1 MTTIEDNSINPIAM
15 QIGTLIGLF
24 IKENDTYTFN
34 PEWFNDPWKHISAVP
49 CKPEL
54 FDLLATLMSS
64 ADGSALGTP
73 KQTLERTWYPVL
85 NPLVEEENQKKPT
98 GLYIVASKPVNGK
111 PTEMGIGCLYEWK
124 YDDFSI
130 LPYAYFPIINLPTL
144 EGDSFEFILG
154 QIDSKDVD
162 HPVETG
168 IDITG
173 SNGVFNTGNGLAS
186 MSFDG
191 FKAATEIYFEK
202 DKYPDIDL
210 TFLNLKLPGE
220 RQGSNR
226 SLFDLIQ
233 NTSVQQCITVALS
246 VLGSQL
252 AQKEG
257 AAGTA
262 GKMVNS
268 ILELLGLFGPV
279 PGIDWESL
287 VRNPQKV
294 AQIFTNWIQSITSNS
309 STLKSWLNDWYCLF
323 HGVEII
329 DEKSYV
335 TGNGSRLSP
344 FAVNLLKID
353 LPKSIS
359 INLDFTLASTTSAE
373 GGQNIYPGFRIASS
387 PVVPIPDL
395 PDFGIKVLAEAEVIC
410 FTIAPTNNE
419 LTTELTFF
427 PKYGIMVSAVNTTE
441 GKPLFDITGIFGFE
455 NETGPSKFSIGS
467 ISAGFTYDNDTTNDN
482 TLSKIPS
489 PNFILYDVQ
498 TPIGSWPVINLTNF
512 NVKTIEEAIGPI
524 VSQAIKT
531 FFGEDN
537 KYAQA
542 ITTILGI
549 DKPSSFVGEWPLKDK
564 MLLSPDELGLF
575 VKNPFAALGA
585 YYSRCLS
592 TNDSEGKPLFKYLV
606 SGFSTILGS
615 DSTIIKGDGTEKSP
629 WQIQILALGSNILD
643 LSLWSP
649 DKNDLSIAFDFVVP
663 LPFTSISA
671 TFNLHA
677 AMMVLQL
684 PESDGSGKWGAS
696 WMQALTG
703 MIVLKGK
710 DGKKLQTPAIGG
722 VSIAVADVYIEGG
735 WKNQNGFYAVGGIE
749 KIELDSSALVI
760 DLGDIIFDSAGWSID
775 QLKKFTPAILNGIGL
790 LMLENGGKT
799 GVVATTILGLLP
811 NLPSIIDGKEH
822 KEYTFPT
829 PLNLAIPQNWPV
841 LSITNYSKPWEDIVK
856 QVSALYSDGKFM
868 IPLMQLVGWGITGQV
883 SNPPAVAPLGSMAD
897 PWSVNLPNLLN
908 IDLLTWKENHQ
919 SGYGVQRLFSVCA
932 SRSVKIS
939 TTLRADVPGIMLDGS
954 TGQTNNYP
962 GLSLLNV
969 IQNPDSS
976 KPLVEVLGK
985 KIYKA
990 DVGGLLQLQD
1000 GAMKFIPVFRF
1011 ITKNSLDS
1019 EESTNVFELIPVEGK
1034 PQYTSNND
1042 IVAFDSMI
1050 NALMDTLSETS
1061 TNSEDG
1067 VNQLKSFIDILVLF
1081 DIVYFHN
1088 NKYSFN
1094 PGTWASILSNPGGFL
1109 SKKVDQILNSDQKT
1123 ADLVILFANLLG
1135 YDEFKIP
1142 ATWQGIE
1149 YLLQSISLAKNYN
1162 GIIIPQF
1169 NNWLALIHK
1178 PVKYLQTSI
1187 SALFNNPDALKEL
1200 ITNLSNV
1207 FKSTDDN
1214 AVKFFSVDS
1223 SGTIITIK
1231 IPTEKVVKFGSE
1243 IQLFADMVIDL
1254 KSYTVTNT
1262 VTVGSCTLDSAIEF
1276 KWAPNFEKG
1285 LLSSTYNLNLVGMPG
1300 SPQVFDPLPIWPLPE
1315 NKQNYLAQLGY
1326 QIPVTLLSSFAAK
1339 YLNDFI
1345 VPDNP
1350 SVLNIFHV
1358 LGMTSEV
1365 EGSDK
1370 IRPFAGIFMN
1380 PVGWILSPEVL
1391 GDGNN
1396 GINLTKLGQL
1406 LFAVTDSAGIKT
1418 GSVELK
1424 PYEHDTKKDG
1434 VQLIGLPWGVSFRLF
1449 ANAEE
1454 GANLGASFS
1463 PQLPSPAPDINLS
1476 AGIAFGTAN
1485 GLGIDGKINMSYDL
1499 GKSSSGKEN
1508 TLGITAA
1515 YDKKAFTLTANA
1527 NESKF
1532 ELLPFGG
1539 LSQFLG
1545 EGAKAL
1551 LTIVGDM
1558 SFKAYDD
1565 YIKKEP
1571 QSGLKPFVE
1580 SIEALTGITDGIS
1593 LYNFFNN
1600 IYNLKLDQITAKS
1613 IIDLLP
1619 KLLDFVNI
1627 LKLEGFKLSD
1637 DKKLIIYKITFK
1649 SEEEVEISGA
1659 VEEDTSLNAN
1669 ISFKIGIRNIDGLD
1683 VFGLWIDPLAKYS
1696 WIVLGLSNT
1705 GVGVVLPI
1713 IDNKPD
1719 LRYEV
1724 NVSLGTDFSEFEIP
1738 NIPQP
1743 TLIMGLKGNLND
1755 IEGPILKFY
1764 PIACSDKDGT
1774 LEIDLLPSPKLIII
1788 GKKDVTFSQ
1797 WMLDFGMEFLIPL
1810 IGDIALS
1817 VNVVNKWLNDT
1828 TIADIK
1834 GVPGIIMVDW
1844 GLLSKKNDKYYMN
1857 DIKTAFDLSNPVDI
1871 VTKLLFSALNLLE
1884 GKRIIPIKE
1893 NGVYVQSETEGVIKR
1908 YGLRIQITD
1917 IVVTSKLNSDGA
1929 KLVLQIGKYYADQNK
1944 DNNWTGLATDPGLAV
1959 YFISKNT
1966 LDSKLS
1972 FLPKFDLISV
1982 GLDFAGANTQ
1992 KPLINVKGV
2001 TIQSVEPRAYV
2012 SLDCDGG
2019 IKTDFGAGI
2028 MLYNLGV
2035 PLGPGFDNQG
2045 PNTNPVAQNLLTSG
2059 GDSGKVDA
2067 INPAF
2072 SVSASYVLS
2081 KKAFHLQLY
2090 DSNNAP
2096 ANKVWISIMRAL
2108 GPLQCRKIGVGWN
2121 DSATP
2126 KRLDFMFDGQISL
2139 AGFVANIIDLDI
2151 GIPITDPANFSEYSL
2166 DLAGLDLSYNG
2177 GAVSVSGGFLKD
2189 DSAGYIQYTGQAK
2202 IQTSGFAL
2210 GAFGAYALINDH
2222 PSLFIFAYLNAPLG
2236 GPPCFF
2242 VLGLSGGFGYNRNI
2256 IIPPTNKIDSF
2267 PFVSGIDNPK
2277 ALGGSES
2284 QPPTNESALQA
2295 LGNEIVPPKLGS
2307 YWLAAGIKFSSFK
2320 LIESRAVLMVI
2331 FGDDFEIALLG
2342 LTELKLP
2349 KTGKTYVEA
2358 QMAFKITYKVSSGL
2372 LAMEAVLT
2380 SNSFVIDSNCKL
2392 TGGLAFYLWFKNQ
2405 VDTGARAGEFVFTLG
2420 GYHPAFKK
2428 PVYFPDEPRLGFSWK
2443 VDNSISIKGGAYFA
2457 LTPSAVMAGASLGA
2471 VYKLGNLK
2479 AWFNAYADFLIMW
2492 NPFYYD
2498 IRVGINVGASYTIH
2512 FIWTTTF
2519 KVELGADLHLW
2530 GPDMAGS
2537 VTIHWWV
2544 ISFTIKFGATGT
2556 KPDSVKII
2564 SWDDFKPYFLP
2575 EDKKPSAPPQQQP
2588 QKENSK
2594 LMAGS
2599 GSEQETIPVQQITAI
2614 KQITG
2619 VLKELPNND
2628 EIIKKTSP
2636 TLWQINPDGFGF
2648 SIETTIPLNSIT
2660 ITGIDKP
2667 VTSDV
2672 KFGIKPMGSV
2682 VFGTEGH
2689 MSTLSITIKCGNED
2703 YKNIGK
2709 WNIEKTINGVPE
2721 SLWGTVN
2728 NGKIAIDAKII
2739 PDALVG
2745 LTVKIKS
2752 TEVDLPQEGPPMFPL
2767 SNLGYASWIPRELTL
2782 TNDPMLHPSKPAEN
2796 SDKSLEIIEN
2806 TIMDNTISALRE
2818 SILKAVVNAGINVK
2832 TDGRLDQMAAYASN
2846 TFQSFTMLGELGSLG
2861 YTATS
2866 DTRSLSKSF
2875 SLTRHRPNTRIVK
2888 QSVEPIKLRA
2898 YMQQYSRP
2906 ELPSKVFMA
2915 ASIDAVKITH
2925 PVKGIMY
2932 SEEYMPEWKLKSI
2945 RSLDGS
2951 SVVPELEP
2959 GACVIVDFDPESPA
2973 PLITLKGSIPVFAAW
2988 FDEDNQLMGSTIFR
3002 ESLQLPQSVTQLMLR
3017 GLYTVDLQL
3026 PYAYGWH
3033 FTSELTLVNP
3043 NALTGNGVV
3052 IIPDSPV
3059 RIKNGKTSRGYG
3071 LTTGSEMLKGNIIT
3085 KDGMIKQAGIRT
3097 IMVSGL
3103 KTLAV
3108 IAGKKA
3114 ESDFSGIVVEVK
3126 VKTIN
3131 GPEYQTLTP
3140 TFIIDGFAETA
3151 ALFELPENTGYDY
3164 YDIYTSSGLD
3174 TNVTGILG
3182 LSEIIETVKDNWQ
3195 SIVLQPATPFPSAE
3209 NQVST
3214 SQFSTTV
3221 NIQQTKPFQ
3230 KI

>member
-1 MTTIEDNSINPIAM
+1 MTTIEDNSINPVAM

-24 IKENDTYTFN
+24 IKEKNTFTLN
-34 PEWFNDPWKHISAVP
+34 PEWFNDPWKYLSVVP
-49 CKPEL
+49 SNPEL

-85 NPLVEEENQKKPT
+85 NPMVEEDNKAKPT

-130 LPYAYFPIINLPTL
+130 LPYAYFPILILPTA
-144 EGDSFEFILG
+144 EGGCFEFILG
-154 QIDSKDVD
+154 QTDSKNVD

-191 FKAATEIYFEK
+191 FKAAIEIYFT
-202 DKYPDIDL
+202 DGKYPDLDL

-233 NTSVQQCITVALS
+233 NTSVQQCVTVALS

-252 AQKEG
+252 TQKEG

-279 PGIDWESL
+279 PGIDWDSL
-287 VRNPQKV
+287 VRNPNQV

-309 STLKSWLNDWYCLF
+309 ITLKSWLNDWYCLF

-329 DEKSYV
+329 EDKSYV

-353 LPKSIS
+353 VSKSLS
-359 INLDFTLASTTSAE
+359 INLDFTMASTTSAD
-373 GGQNIYPGFRIASS
+373 GGQNIYPGFRIDSS
-387 PVVPIPDL
+387 PVAPIPDM

-410 FTIAPTNNE
+410 FTIAPAKKE
-419 LTTELTFF
+419 LTTEFSFF

-441 GKPLFDITGIFGFE
+441 GKPLFDITGTFGFD

-467 ISAGFTYDNDTTNDN
+467 ISTGFTYDNEATSDDVDK
-482 TLSKIPS
+482 KIPN

-498 TPIGSWPVINLTNF
+498 TPIGSWPVIDLSNF

-524 VSQAIKT
+524 VSQAIKK

-542 ITTILGI
+542 ITAILGI
-549 DKPSSFVGEWPLKDK
+549 DKPSSFAGEWPLKDK

-592 TNDSEGKPLFKYLV
+592 TNDNEGKPLFKYLV
-606 SGFSTILGS
+606 SGFSTVLGS
-615 DSTIIKGDGTEKSP
+615 DSTIITGDGTEKFP
-629 WQIQILALGSNILD
+629 WQIQILALGANILN
-643 LSLWSP
+643 LSLWRP
-649 DKNDLSIAFDFVVP
+649 DKNDLAIAFDFVVP

-684 PESDGSGKWGAS
+684 PESDGSGNWGAS

-703 MIVLKGK
+703 KLVLKGK
-710 DGKKLQTPAIGG
+710 DEKKLQTPAIGG
-722 VSIAVADVYIEGG
+722 VSIAVADVYVEGG
-735 WKNQNGFYAVGGIE
+735 WKNQNGFYAVGGLE

-760 DLGDIIFDSAGWSID
+760 DLGDIIFDSAGWNID

-799 GVVATTILGLLP
+799 GVVATTFLGLLP

-822 KEYTFPT
+822 KEFTFPT
-829 PLNLAIPQNWPV
+829 PLNIAIPQNWPV

-856 QVSALYSDGKFM
+856 QLSALYSDGKFM
-868 IPLMQLVGWGITGQV
+868 VPLMQLVGWGITGQV
-883 SNPPAVAPLGSMAD
+883 SSPPAIAPLGSMAD

-908 IDLLTWKENHQ
+908 IDLLTWKEDHQ
-919 SGYGVQRLFSVCA
+919 SGYGIQRLFSVCA
-932 SRSVKIS
+932 SKSVKIS

-954 TGQTNNYP
+954 SGQTNNYP

-969 IQNPDSS
+969 IQNPDST

-985 KIYKA
+985 KIYKV
-990 DVGGLLQLQD
+990 DIGGLMQLQD

-1011 ITKNSLDS
+1011 ITKNSLSS

-1050 NALMDTLSETS
+1050 NAMMDTFTDTETDSE
-1061 TNSEDG
+1061 G
-1067 VNQLKSFIDILVLF
+1067 GINQLKAFIDILVVF
-1081 DIVYFHN
+1081 DIVYFHDD
-1088 NKYSFN
+1088 KYSFN
-1094 PGTWASILSNPGGFL
+1094 PGTWVSILSNPGGFL
-1109 SKKVDQILNSDQKT
+1109 TKKVDQILNSDQKT
-1123 ADLVILFANLLG
+1123 ADLVKLFANLLG

-1142 ATWQGIE
+1142 ATWQGVE

-1162 GIIIPQF
+1162 GIFIPQF
-1169 NNWLALIHK
+1169 NNWLALIHN
-1178 PVKYLQTSI
+1178 PVKYLQISI

-1207 FKSTDDN
+1207 FKSTNDN

-1223 SGTIITIK
+1223 SGSIITIK
-1231 IPTEKVVKFGSE
+1231 IPTGKVVKFGSE
-1243 IQLFADMVIDL
+1243 IQLFIDMVIDL
-1254 KSYTVTNT
+1254 KSFTVTNT

-1276 KWAPNFEKG
+1276 IWAPSFEKG
-1285 LLSSTYNLNLVGMPG
+1285 LLSNTYGINLVGMPG

-1315 NKQNYLAQLGY
+1315 NKQKYLVQLGY

-1345 VPDNP
+1345 VPANP
-1350 SVLNIFHV
+1350 SVVNIFHV

-1406 LFAVTDSAGIKT
+1406 LYAITDSAGIKA

-1424 PYEHDTKKDG
+1424 PYEHDAKKDG

-1449 ANAEE
+1449 ANTQD
-1454 GANLGASFS
+1454 GANVGANFS
-1463 PQLPSPAPDINLS
+1463 PQLLSPAPNINLY
-1476 AGIAFGTAN
+1476 AGISFGTAN
-1485 GLGIDGKINMSYDL
+1485 GLGIDGKMNLSYDL
-1499 GKSSSGKEN
+1499 GKSISGKEN

-1558 SFKAYDD
+1558 SFNAYND
-1565 YIKKEP
+1565 YVIKEP

-1593 LYNFFNN
+1593 LYNFFNY
-1600 IYNLKLDQITAKS
+1600 IYNLKPDQVTANS
-1613 IIDLLP
+1613 IISLLP

-1627 LKLEGFKLSD
+1627 LKLDGFKLSD
-1637 DKKLIIYKITFK
+1637 DKKLLIYKITLK
-1649 SEEEVEISGA
+1649 SEEETEISETI
-1659 VEEDTSLNAN
+1659 EEDIALNAN
-1669 ISFKIGIRNIDGLD
+1669 ISFYIGIRSVDGTD

-1696 WIVLGLSNT
+1696 WITLGLNKT

-1713 IDNKPD
+1713 IGKKPD

-1724 NVSLGTDFSEFEIP
+1724 NVSLGTDFSQYEIP
-1738 NIPQP
+1738 NMPQP

-1764 PIACSDKDGT
+1764 PVACSDKEGT

-1788 GKKDVTFSQ
+1788 GKKDVTFGQ
-1797 WMLDFGMEFLIPL
+1797 WMLDFGMEFLVPL
-1810 IGDIALS
+1810 IGNIALS
-1817 VNVVNKWLNDT
+1817 VDVVKKWLNDT

-1834 GVPGIIMVDW
+1834 GVPGIILVDW
-1844 GLLSKKNDKYYMN
+1844 GLLSKKDDKYYMN
-1857 DIKTAFDLSNPVDI
+1857 DIKTAFDFSNPKDI
-1871 VTKLLFSALNLLE
+1871 VTKLLFSALNLLD

-1929 KLVLQIGKYYADQNK
+1929 KLVLQLGKYYADQNK
-1944 DNNWTGLATDPGLAV
+1944 EENWTGFVTDPGVVV

-1966 LDSKLS
+1966 LDSELS
-1972 FLPKFDLISV
+1972 FFPKFELISI

-2001 TIQSVEPRAYV
+2001 TIQSVEPRAYI
-2012 SLDCDGG
+2012 SLDIDGL
-2019 IKTDFGAGI
+2019 KTDFGAGI

-2035 PLGPGFDNQG
+2035 PLGPGFDKQG
-2045 PNTNPVAQNLLTSG
+2045 ANTNPVAQNLLTSG
-2059 GDSGKVDA
+2059 GDSGKTDA

-2090 DSNNAP
+2090 DSNNSP
-2096 ANKVWISIMRAL
+2096 ANKVWISIMRAF
-2108 GPLQCRKIGVGWN
+2108 GPLQCRKVGVGWN

-2126 KRLDFMFDGQISL
+2126 KRLDFLFDGQISL
-2139 AGFVANIIDLDI
+2139 AGFIANLIELDV
-2151 GIPITDPANFSEYSL
+2151 GIPITDPTNFSEYSL

-2189 DSAGYIQYTGQAK
+2189 NSAGYIQYTGQAK
-2202 IQTSGFAL
+2202 IQTSGFGL
-2210 GAFGAYALINDH
+2210 GAFGAYALINGH

-2242 VLGLSGGFGYNRNI
+2242 VLGLSGGFGYNRTI

-2295 LGNEIVPPKLGS
+2295 LGNKIVPPKLGS

-2320 LIESRAVLMVI
+2320 LVESRAVLMVI

-2428 PVYFPDEPRLGFSWK
+2428 PAYFPDEPRLGFSWEI
-2443 VDNSISIKGGAYFA
+2443 DNSISIKGGAYFA

-2471 VYKLGNLK
+2471 VYKQGNLK

-2498 IRVGINVGASYTIH
+2498 IRVGINVGASYTVH

-2544 ISFTIKFGATGT
+2544 ISFTIDFGATGT

-2564 SWDDFKPYFLP
+2564 SWGDFKPYFLP

-2588 QKENSK
+2588 QKEESK
-2594 LMAGS
+2594 LMAI
-2599 GSEQETIPVQQITAI
+2599 SETEQQTIPVQQITAI
-2614 KQITG
+2614 KQISG

-2628 EIIKKTSP
+2628 ETIKKTSP

-2648 SIETTIPLNSIT
+2648 SIETTIPLNTIT
-2660 ITGIDKP
+2660 ITGIDNP

-2672 KFGIKPMGSV
+2672 KFGIKPMGSI

-2689 MSTLSITIKCGNED
+2689 MSTLSITIKCGDEE

-2709 WNIEKTINGVPE
+2709 WNIDKTINGVPE

-2728 NGKIAIDAKII
+2728 SGKIAIDAKII

-2745 LTVKIKS
+2745 LNVKIKS
-2752 TEVDLPQEGPPMFPL
+2752 TEVDLPQDGPPMFPL
-2767 SNLGYASWIPRELTL
+2767 SNLGYATWEPRELTL
-2782 TNDPMLHPSKPAEN
+2782 ANNPMLHPSKPAEP
-2796 SDKSLEIIEN
+2796 SEESLTIIEN
-2806 TIMDNTISALRE
+2806 TIMDNTISAFRE
-2818 SILKAVVNAGINVK
+2818 SILRAVVSAGINVQ

-2846 TFQSFTMLGELGSLG
+2846 TFQSFTMLGELGSFG
-2861 YTATS
+2861 YSATS
-2866 DTRSLSKSF
+2866 NTRSLARSF
-2875 SLTRHRPNTRIVK
+2875 TLTQHRTITRSVK
-2888 QSVEPIKLRA
+2888 LQVEPIKLRA

-2915 ASIDAVKITH
+2915 ASSDAVKITH
-2925 PVKGIMY
+2925 PVKGKMY
-2932 SEEYMPEWKLKSI
+2932 SEECTPEWKLNAI
-2945 RSLDGS
+2945 RSLDKS
-2951 SVVPELEP
+2951 SIVPKLES
-2959 GACVIVDFDPESPA
+2959 GACVIVDFDPDSPA
-2973 PLITLKGSIPVFAAW
+2973 PLITLNGSIPVFAAW

-3017 GLYTVDLQL
+3017 GLYTVNLQL

-3033 FTSELTLVNP
+3033 FTSELTLINP

-3059 RIKNGKTSRGYG
+3059 RIKHGKTSSGYG
-3071 LTTGSEMLKGNIIT
+3071 LMTGTEMLNGNIIT
-3085 KDGMIKQAGIRT
+3085 KDGLSIQAGIKT

-3114 ESDFSGIVVEVK
+3114 ESDFGAICVEVK
-3126 VKTIN
+3126 VHTVS
-3131 GPEYQTLTP
+3131 GPEYQILTP
-3140 TFIIDGFAETA
+3140 TFIIDGLAETA
-3151 ALFELPENTGYDY
+3151 ALYELPEITGYEY
-3164 YDIYTSSGLD
+3164 YEVYTSSD
-3174 TNVTGILG
+3174 SDIYVTGVLA
-3182 LSEIIETVKDNWQ
+3182 LSEIVETVKENWQ
-3195 SIVLQPATPFPSAE
+3195 TIVLQPATPFPSTTTP
-3209 NQVST
+3209 V
-3214 SQFSTTV
+3214 STTV
-3221 NIQQTKPFQ
+3221 KIQQIKS
-3230 KI
+3230 